1 MKKFQLLI
9 WTLIVCSVVQAK
21 GQTIDMKNLPA
32 VTKEL
37 NSRWDETNPVLS
49 PDGMI
54 MYFTRAND
62 SSNVG
67 GVKDKGDIWF
77 ARLGENGH
85 WQKPENLGEP
95 VNDNTRNSILG
106 FSPDGNLMF
115 LNIQKRHEGGYTSND
130 GVGFSV
136 KQGSGWSKPRKM
148 QVDYYVNKSDYQSGC
163 VSRDGSVMIL
173 SMQSYASRGEEDL
186 YVSFYENGKWSQ
198 PKNLGSVINTSG
210 QEMTP
215 YITAD
220 LKTLYFSSNGHG
232 GYGGRDLFRSERLDD
247 SWRNWSKP
255 KNLGSK
261 VNSKGVEL
269 SYFIDYINEAG
280 YFSTTQNS
288 DGYGDIRVLPVNIT
302 LPDTVLADTTRM
314 FEELAVEPEPPP
326 VREEVRQILF
336 RGRVV
341 NAKTGKPVAAAIH
354 ISGESLD
361 ENLNAPAT
369 TGLFELRLPA
379 GTESFEISVKSPGYM
394 SYNDAVRDIP
404 ADGKVVVFSLSPLT
418 VGTTIRLN
426 KVYFERGKAVLLD
439 SSYAELDHLVEMLKE
454 NPDIKIELSGHTDNQ
469 GSPKLNMKL
478 SQDRV
483 DAVKAYLVSKGIDPK
498 RIKGKGYGGTRPVA
512 SNASE
517 ETRRLNRRVEFKI
530 LKSKVE

>member
-1 MKKFQLLI
+1 MKSHLI
-9 WTLIVCSVVQAK
+9 LVISIILFFATETT
-21 GQTIDMKNLPA
+21 GQSIDMKDLPA
-32 VTKEL
+32 VTKAL
-37 NSRWDETNPVLS
+37 NSRWDENNPVLS
-49 PDGMI
+49 PDGMT

-77 ARLGENGH
+77 SVLDENGH
-85 WQKPENLGEP
+85 WGEPKNLGEP

-106 FSPDGNLMF
+106 FSPDGNVMF
-115 LNIQKRHEGGYTSND
+115 LNLQKRHEGGYISNI
-130 GVGFSV
+130 GVAFSV
-136 KQGSGWSKPRKM
+136 KQGSGWSKPKKM

-163 VSRDGSVMIL
+163 VSRDGSVMLL
-173 SMQSYASRGEEDL
+173 SMQSYGTRGEEDL
-186 YVSFYENGKWSQ
+186 YVSFYQNGKWSQ
-198 PKNLGSVINTSG
+198 PKNLGSEVNTSG

-220 LKTLYFSSNGHG
+220 LKTLYFSSNGFG
-232 GYGGRDLFRSERLDD
+232 GKGGRDLFKSERLDD
-247 SWRNWSKP
+247 TWRNWSKP

-261 VNSKGVEL
+261 INSKGVEL
-269 SYFIDYINEAG
+269 SYFIDYLNEVG

-288 DGYGDIRVLPVNIT
+288 DGYGDIRVLPVEIAI
-302 LPDTVLADTTRM
+302 PDSVLADTTKT
-314 FEELAVEPEPPP
+314 FEELALEEQPSVP
-326 VREEVRQILF
+326 VNNQETLF

-341 NAKTGKPVAAAIH
+341 NARTGRPIAAAVKITG
-354 ISGESLD
+354 SGFEESLNTL
-361 ENLNAPAT
+361 ESN
-369 TGLFELRLPA
+369 GLFEVRLPA
-379 GTESFEISVKSPGYM
+379 GTTSFAISVKAPGFM
-394 SYNDAVRDIP
+394 SYNDEVREIS
-404 ADGKVVVFSLSPLT
+404 ADGKVVVFSLTPLT

-439 SSYAELDHLVEMLKE
+439 SSYAELDNLVEMLKE

-469 GSPKLNMKL
+469 GNAKLNLKL

-483 DAVKAYLVSKGIDPK
+483 EAVKAYLVSKGIDAK

-530 LKSKVE
+530 IKSKVE